1 MRLYL
6 ASGNAHKAGE
16 FQALAAGALPG
27 LEILSARAVGGMPAV
42 EEDAGTFI
50 GNARK
55 KALTLKQALPGDAW
69 VLADDSGVCVDA
81 LNGAPGVESA
91 YFAGPQGDA
100 AANLRKLVDI
110 MRTVPEGRRGAQ
122 FVCVLLLA
130 GPGGVEQIFEGRCT
144 GRLRVEPAGNAGF
157 GYDPIFTPDGHTLSY
172 AELGDEIKNLIS
184 HRARAFA
191 ALVEWLKR
199 FPAMQR

>member
-1 MRLYL
+1 L
-6 ASGNAHKAGE
+6 ASGNTHKAGE
-16 FQALAAGALPG
+16 FQALAATGLPG
-27 LEILSARAVGGMPAV
+27 LEIHSAHAVGGMPAV
-42 EEDAGTFI
+42 EEDTGTFI

-55 KALTLKQALPGDAW
+55 KARALRQILPDEAW

-91 YFAGPQGDA
+91 YFAGPQGNA
-100 AANLRKLVDI
+100 AANLRRLVDL
-110 MRTVPEGRRGAQ
+110 MRGVPEGRRGAQ

-130 GPGGVEQIFEGRCT
+130 GPGGIEQVFEGRCT
-144 GRLRVEPAGNAGF
+144 GRLRTEPAGNAGF

-172 AELGDEIKNLIS
+172 AELGEEIKNRIS

-191 ALVEWLKR
+191 ALVEWLKH
-199 FPAMQR
+199 FPAMPR